1 MHVAAKAK
9 QKKTEPTSISVGDQV
24 RVPLEV
30 DNAYAGYQMPVEQKR
45 AMEEPVEGLVC
56 SIRHVP
62 TGKLVKTASGAMD
75 EYVFEILHS
84 RSFNPR
90 FSSDYNVGKSK
101 VPRLV
106 QEYETWSAVRTA
118 LRELAAKGELLSDA
132 RGELAK
138 QALAPNLDGW
148 RVVKMRSSVIES
160 LEEEVSGPQVR
171 AVPEIEEPVE
181 REFIEEP
188 ERRI

>member
-1 MHVAAKAK
+1 MAKTKAG
-9 QKKTEPTSISVGDQV
+9 KTETTSISVGDQV
-24 RVPLEV
+24 RVPLEA
-30 DNAYAGYQMPVEQKR
+30 DNAYAGYQLPVDQKR
-45 AMEEPVEGLVC
+45 AMDEPIEGLVC
-56 SIRHVP
+56 AIRHVP
-62 TGKLVKTASGAMD
+62 TGKLVKTASGNMN

-90 FSSDYNVGKSK
+90 FSSDHNVGKSK

-106 QEYETWSAVRTA
+106 QEYETWSAVRQA
-118 LRELAAKGELLSDA
+118 LRDLAAKDELLSDA

-138 QALAPNLDGW
+138 QALAPSLDGW
-148 RVVKMRSSVIES
+148 RLVKMRSPVIES

-171 AVPEIEEPVE
+171 PVPEIEEPVE